1 MTHRLPCQLDHVV
14 IGARSLDEGRQFV
27 GDLLGEAPREGGRHG
42 AMGTH
47 NALLGLGDG
56 VYLEIIAIDPEG
68 EAPQSPR
75 WFSLD
80 HDITREKLQHGPQ
93 LLTWV
98 VRTDCIDR
106 LSELDAY
113 ADADVKP
120 MSRGSLRWQFAFS
133 PDGRCFADG
142 ILPHVIQWD
151 TDIHPAQALAGGHCR
166 LSTLVATLA
175 DDQAVRE
182 TLSAMDLLGSIDCR
196 ADPGQA
202 PSLAAEFT
210 TPKGI
215 VRL

>member
-1 MTHRLPCQLDHVV
+1 MTHRLPCVLDHIV

-27 GDLLGEAPREGGRHG
+27 GDLLGEAPCEGGRHA

-56 VYLEIIAIDPEG
+56 VYLEVIAIDPEG
-68 EAPQSPR
+68 EAPQWPR

-80 HDITREKLQHGPQ
+80 HDATTEKLQHGPR

-98 VRTDCIDR
+98 VRTDRIDR
-106 LSELDAY
+106 LLELDAY
-113 ADADVKP
+113 ADSNVRP

-133 PDGRCFADG
+133 SDGRCFADG

-151 TDIHPAQALAGGHCR
+151 TDSHPAEALAGGRCR
-166 LSTLVATLA
+166 LSTLVATLP
-175 DDQAVRE
+175 DDRAVRE
-182 TLSAMDLLGSIDCR
+182 TLSAMDLLGVIDCR
-196 ADPGQA
+196 TDRGQA
-202 PSLAAEFT
+202 PVLTAEFT
-210 TPKGI
+210 TPRGI